1 MKLTGAQIV
10 IKTLIEEGVDKVFGY
25 PGGTAL
31 PLYDELFKNQ
41 DKITNILP
49 SHEQSAA
56 HAADAYAR
64 TTGKVGVCLATSG
77 PGSTNLVTGIA
88 TAHMDSSP
96 IVAITSNVPLT
107 MIGRDSFQEVDIVGI
122 TIGITKYNY
131 FVKDAKYLAKIVKK
145 AFQIANSGRKG
156 AVLIDIPKNISLQ
169 EVEYQA
175 PEITPFENPHPQ
187 PSEIE
192 EVARKIDQSQKPYV
206 YFGGGVNNPQGS
218 KALNKFLQKI
228 NSPATSS
235 LMGLGAINPDYPYYT
250 GLVGMHGT
258 KFTNVAIQQ
267 SDLVVAVGAR
277 FSDRVTSSPDKFLQK
292 PEVIHIDI
300 DPSEIDKNVITT
312 TNLVGDAGKILQEL
326 TKLVQPKQNQEWNQK
341 ILALKE
347 KYDLDQCLPTNEK
360 LTPKAI
366 IKKMSQTAKRGTIV
380 TTDVGQHQLWT
391 AQNYRFDAPRQFIT
405 SGGLGTMGFGLGAA
419 IGAQKAFPEKMVIL
433 VTGDGSFRMNLSEL
447 STVSA
452 YNLPIKIVLIDN
464 GTLGMVRQWQTLF
477 FDKRYSATTLD
488 RGPHWDKLAQAYD
501 LDYFHLSKGKDLDA
515 TMQKFLSC
523 PRATLLHCRV
533 DIDECVY
540 PIVPPG
546 KAIEDAV
553 TK

>member
-10 IKTLIEEGVDKVFGY
+10 IKTLIEEGVDTVFGY

-31 PLYDELFKNQ
+31 PLYDELYKNQ

-49 SHEQSAA
+49 SHEQNAA

-77 PGSTNLVTGIA
+77 PGSTNLITGLA
-88 TAHMDSSP
+88 TAHIDSSS
-96 IVAITSNVPLT
+96 IIAITSNVPLA

-145 AFQIANSGRKG
+145 AFQIASSGRKG
-156 AVLIDIPKNISLQ
+156 VVLIDIPKNVALQ
-169 EVEYQA
+169 EVEYQSPKISA
-175 PEITPFENPHPQ
+175 IKIPHPQ
-187 PSEIE
+187 PSELKK
-192 EVARKIDQSQKPYV
+192 VAQIIDQSKKPYI
-206 YFGGGVNNPQGS
+206 YFGGGVNNPKAA
-218 KALNKFLQKI
+218 KALNKFVKKI

-235 LMGLGAINPDYPYYT
+235 LMGLGSIDPDYPYYT
-250 GLVGMHGT
+250 GLVGMHGN

-267 SDLVVAVGAR
+267 SDLVIAVGAR
-277 FSDRVTSSPDKFLQK
+277 FSDRVTSKPDTFLQNTK
-292 PEVIHIDI
+292 IVHIDI
-300 DPSEIDKNVITT
+300 DESEIDKNVIST

-326 TKLVQPKQNQEWNQK
+326 TKLVQQKENRAWNK
-341 ILALKE
+341 TILALKE
-347 KYDLDQCLPTNEK
+347 KYDIALCRSSDE
-360 LTPKAI
+360 LTPQDI
-366 IKKMSQTAKRGTIV
+366 LSTMSQTAARNSIV

-391 AQNYRFDAPRQFIT
+391 AQYYRFDEPRKFIT

-419 IGAQKAFPEKMVIL
+419 IGAQIAFPDTPVIL
-433 VTGDGSFRMNLSEL
+433 VTGDGSFRMNLHEL
-447 STVSA
+447 STVTA
-452 YNLPIKIVLIDN
+452 YDLPIKILLIDN
-464 GTLGMVRQWQTLF
+464 GTLGMVRQWQTMF
-477 FDKRYSATTLD
+477 FHKRYSATTID

-501 LDYFHLSKGKDLDA
+501 FAYFHLDSSKELDT

-523 PRATLLHCRV
+523 SGPALLHCKI
-533 DIDECVY
+533 DIDACVY
-540 PIVPPG
+540 PMVPPG
-546 KAIEDAV
+546 KAIEEAM

>member
-10 IKTLIEEGVDKVFGY
+10 IKTLIEEGVDTVFGY

-31 PLYDELFKNQ
+31 PLYDELYKNQ

-49 SHEQSAA
+49 SHEQNAA

-88 TAHMDSSP
+88 TAHIDSSP
-96 IVAITSNVPLT
+96 IIAITSNVPLSL
-107 MIGRDSFQEVDIVGI
+107 IGKDSFQEVDIVGI

-145 AFQIANSGRKG
+145 AFLIASSGRKG
-156 AVLIDIPKNISLQ
+156 AVLIDIPKDVALQ
-169 EVEYQA
+169 EVEYKS
-175 PEITPFENPHPQ
+175 PNIIPMEIPHPQ
-187 PSEIE
+187 KSQLV
-192 EVARKIDQSQKPYV
+192 EVAQKINNCQRPYI
-206 YFGGGVNNPQGS
+206 YFGGGVNNPQAA
-218 KALNKFLQKI
+218 KALNKFVKKI

-235 LMGLGAINPDYPYYT
+235 LMGLGSIDPDYPYYT

-267 SDLVVAVGAR
+267 SDLVLAVGAR
-277 FSDRVTSSPDKFLQK
+277 FSDRVTSNPDTFLQNTQI
-292 PEVIHIDI
+292 VHIDI
-300 DPSEIDKNVITT
+300 DESEIDKNVLCA
-312 TNLVGDAGKILQEL
+312 TNLVGDASKILEEL
-326 TKLVQPKQNQEWNQK
+326 TELVAPKENLEWNK
-341 ILALKE
+341 TILALKE
-347 KYDLDQCLPTNEK
+347 KYDITLPPASDR
-360 LTPKAI
+360 LTPQAI
-366 IKKMSQTAKRGTIV
+366 LSKMSQTAPRESIV

-391 AQNYRFDAPRQFIT
+391 AQYYKFDEPRKFIT

-419 IGAQKAFPEKMVIL
+419 IGAQVAFPDTPVIL
-433 VTGDGSFRMNLSEL
+433 VTGDGSFRMNLHEL
-447 STVSA
+447 STVTA
-452 YNLPIKIVLIDN
+452 YDLPIKILLIDN

-477 FDKRYSATTLD
+477 FDKRYSATTLE
-488 RGPHWDKLAQAYD
+488 RGPHWDKLADAYD
-501 LDYFHLSKGKDLDA
+501 FAYYHLDKSDKLDS
-515 TMQKFLSC
+515 TMQKFISC
-523 PRATLLHCRV
+523 SGPALLHCKI

-540 PIVPPG
+540 PMVPPG
-546 KAIEDAV
+546 KAIEKAM

>member
-10 IKTLIEEGVDKVFGY
+10 IKTLIEEGVDTVFGY

-31 PLYDELFKNQ
+31 PLYDELYKNQ

-88 TAHMDSSP
+88 TAHIDSSP
-96 IVAITSNVPLT
+96 IVAITSNVPLA

-131 FVKDAKYLAKIVKK
+131 FVKDAKHLAKIVKK
-145 AFQIANSGRKG
+145 AFQIAGSGRKG
-156 AVLIDIPKNISLQ
+156 AVLIDIPKNISMQ
-169 EVEYQA
+169 EVEYQK
-175 PEITPFENPHPQ
+175 PEISPFEIAHPQ
-187 PSEIE
+187 PAELK
-192 EVARKIDQSQKPYV
+192 EVAQKIDQCKRPYV
-206 YFGGGVNNPQGS
+206 YFGGGVNNPAGA
-218 KALNKFLQKI
+218 KALREFLQKI

-235 LMGLGAINPDYPYYT
+235 LMGLGAVNPDYPYYT

-258 KFTNVAIQQ
+258 KFSNVAIQQ
-267 SDLVVAVGAR
+267 SDLVLAVGAR
-277 FSDRVTSSPDKFLQK
+277 FSDRVTSNPDSFLQK
-292 PEVIHIDI
+292 PQVVHIDI
-300 DPSEIDKNVITT
+300 DESEIDKNVLTT
-312 TNLVGDAGKILQEL
+312 TNLVGDASKILTQL
-326 TKLVQPKQNQEWNQK
+326 TELVQPKENKDWNDK
-341 ILALKE
+341 ILALKK
-347 KYDLDQCLPTNEK
+347 KYDLDHCQADDK

-366 IKKMSQTAKRGTIV
+366 IQKMSQTAQRESIV

-391 AQNYRFDAPRQFIT
+391 AQYYRFDAPRKFIT

-419 IGAQKAFPEKMVIL
+419 IGAQMAFPETPVIL
-433 VTGDGSFRMNLSEL
+433 VTGDGSFRMNLHEL
-447 STVSA
+447 STVTA

-488 RGPHWDKLAQAYD
+488 RGPHWDKLAAAYD
-501 LDYFHLSKGKDLDA
+501 FGYFHLSQSKDLDA
-515 TMQKFLSC
+515 TMHEFLAC
-523 PRATLLHCRV
+523 QGPAILHCSV

-540 PIVPPG
+540 PMVPPG
-546 KAIEDAV
+546 KAIEDAM

>member
-235 LMGLGAINPDYPYYT
+235 LMLGA
-250 GLVGMHGT
+250 
-258 KFTNVAIQQ
+258 K
-267 SDLVVAVGAR
+267 
-277 FSDRVTSSPDKFLQK
+277 
-292 PEVIHIDI
+292 
-300 DPSEIDKNVITT
+300 
-312 TNLVGDAGKILQEL
+312 
-326 TKLVQPKQNQEWNQK
+326 
-341 ILALKE
+341 
-347 KYDLDQCLPTNEK
+347 
-360 LTPKAI
+360 
-366 IKKMSQTAKRGTIV
+366 
-380 TTDVGQHQLWT
+380 
-391 AQNYRFDAPRQFIT
+391 
-405 SGGLGTMGFGLGAA
+405 
-419 IGAQKAFPEKMVIL
+419 
-433 VTGDGSFRMNLSEL
+433 
-447 STVSA
+447 
-452 YNLPIKIVLIDN
+452 
-464 GTLGMVRQWQTLF
+464 
-477 FDKRYSATTLD
+477 TTLTT
-488 RGPHWDKLAQAYD
+488 RVWWDSTAL
-501 LDYFHLSKGKDLDA
+501 
-515 TMQKFLSC
+515 
-523 PRATLLHCRV
+523 
-533 DIDECVY
+533 
-540 PIVPPG
+540 PPP
-546 KAIEDAV
+546 A
-553 TK
+553 

>member
-10 IKTLIEEGVDKVFGY
+10 VKTLIEEGVSVVFGY
-25 PGGTAL
+25 PGGAAL
-31 PLYDELFKNQ
+31 PLYDELYKNQ
-41 DKITNILP
+41 DKIANILP

-77 PGSTNLVTGIA
+77 PGATNLITGIA
-88 TAHMDSSP
+88 TAHIDSSP
-96 IVAITSNVPLT
+96 LVAITSNVPLS

-131 FVKDAKYLAKIVKK
+131 FVQDAKYLAKIVRK

-156 AVLIDIPKNISLQ
+156 AVLIDIPKNIALQ
-169 EVEYQA
+169 EVEYEA
-175 PEITPFENPHPQ
+175 PKISAVELAHPPKNKLQ
-187 PSEIE
+187 
-192 EVARKIDQSQKPYV
+192 EVAKKIDQCKKPYV
-206 YFGGGVNNPQGS
+206 YFGGGVNNPRAS

-228 NSPATSS
+228 DSPATSS

-267 SDLVVAVGAR
+267 SDLVLAVGAR
-277 FSDRVTSSPDKFLQK
+277 FSDRVTSDPESFLPNAQ
-292 PEVIHIDI
+292 VVHIDI
-300 DPSEIDKNVITT
+300 DESEIDKNVLSA
-312 TNLVGDAGKILQEL
+312 TNLIGDAGKILEDL
-326 TKLVQPKQNQEWNQK
+326 TELVQPKNNQQWNRE

-347 KYDLDQCLPTNEK
+347 KYDAQTEPTSDFC
-360 LTPKAI
+360 PQAI
-366 IKKMSQTAKRGTIV
+366 IQKISQLADEQTII

-391 AQNYRFDAPRQFIT
+391 AQNFRFTAPRKFIT

-419 IGAQKAFPEKMVIL
+419 IGAQMAFPKTPVIL

-447 STVSA
+447 STVTA
-452 YNLPIKIVLIDN
+452 YKLPIKIVLIDN

-477 FDKRYSATTLD
+477 FDKRYSATTLE
-488 RGPHWDKLAQAYD
+488 RGPHWEKLAQAYD
-501 LDYFHLSKGKDLDA
+501 LGYFYLDKNQKIDA
-515 TMQKFLSC
+515 VVQKFLNYQD
-523 PRATLLHCRV
+523 AAILHCKV
-533 DIDECVY
+533 DIDACVY